1 MSVGINLPVK
11 TTIFTDVNKF
21 NGETIRQ
28 LYSHEYTQAAGR
40 AGRLGLDS
48 VGHVIHLNNLF
59 RNIDSVNYK
68 QMMNGKPQILTSK
81 FKISYNLLLNLLDI
95 GDNGLVKFASRSM
108 VTGDL
113 DSQMKQI
120 YYKINNL
127 TAELDNIKSYS
138 NNLRTPIE
146 VLQQFIEL
154 QKNRINSVNKKRKE
168 IDRQLQQINDNYKHI
183 EQDKIS
189 YQKISIKQNEINDLE
204 KQMETTNSYIKSGI
218 GCVLNLLKEENY
230 IEGDFNDETSLKLT
244 LKGKIASQL
253 REVHCLVFS
262 KLLEDKTIDTLS
274 SKQLVALFSIFTN
287 INVQEDLKDNCP
299 KSDDETVQKI
309 VILLTELYSDYH
321 KKETLYNI
329 NTGFEYNI
337 HYDLLNYIEEWC
349 QCENV
354 EDCKLILQKI
364 GTEKEI
370 FLGEFVKSLLKIN
383 NISSEMEKI
392 AEMTGNISFLSKL
405 KEIPNMTLKYVVTN
419 QSLYV

>member
-1 MSVGINLPVK
+1 MKG
-11 TTIFTDVNKF
+11 T
-21 NGETIRQ
+21 
-28 LYSHEYTQAAGR
+28 
-40 AGRLGLDS
+40 
-48 VGHVIHLNNLF
+48 
-59 RNIDSVNYK
+59 
-68 QMMNGKPQILTSK
+68 PQTLMSK
-81 FKISYNLLLNLLDI
+81 FKISYNMLLNLLDI
-95 GDNGLVKFASRSM
+95 GDNNLVNFASRSM

-120 YYKINNL
+120 YYKIATLNG
-127 TAELDNIKSYS
+127 ELDNIKSYS
-138 NNLRTPIE
+138 NNLRTPVE

-154 QKNRINSVNKKRKE
+154 QKNRVNSVNKKRKE
-168 IDRQLQQINDNYKHI
+168 IERQLQQIHDNYKHI

-189 YQKISIKQNEINDLE
+189 YEKISVKQNEINQLQNQLDL
-204 KQMETTNSYIKSGI
+204 TNSYVKSGV
-218 GCVLNLLKEENY
+218 GNVLSLLNEDKC
-230 IEGDFNDETSLKLT
+230 IEGDFNDETTLKLT

-253 REVHCLVFS
+253 REVHCLAFA
-262 KLLEDKTIDTLS
+262 KLIEDKTIDNLS

-287 INVQEDLKDNCP
+287 INVQEDLKDNFP

-309 VILLTELYSDYH
+309 VVHLTEMYSDY
-321 KKETLYNI
+321 KTREFKNNI

-337 HYDLLNYIEEWC
+337 HYDLLNYVEEWC
-349 QCENV
+349 QCENI
-354 EDCKLILQKI
+354 EDCKFLLQKI

-392 AEMTGNISFLSKL
+392 AELTGNISFLSKL